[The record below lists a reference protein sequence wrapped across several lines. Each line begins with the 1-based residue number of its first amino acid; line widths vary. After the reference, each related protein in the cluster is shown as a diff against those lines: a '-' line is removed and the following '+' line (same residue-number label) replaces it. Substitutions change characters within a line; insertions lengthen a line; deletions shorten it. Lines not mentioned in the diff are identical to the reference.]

1 MITDYSIIK
10 ADPFL
15 HSGTI
20 AQLATQIWREH
31 YGNLLQERQIDYM
44 LEKFQSER
52 AVKVQMEQ
60 DGYTYYIIYSN
71 NGGQVRRAI
80 GYMGVKFED
89 NSLFLSKFYILQ
101 SYRGKGVGR
110 MGFDFLF
117 NEAVNLGAQSVWLTV
132 NRGNTDSIAVYDHLG
147 FVTVREQVADIG
159 EGFVMDDYIMEKR
172 LVPYE

>member
-1 MITDYSIIK
+1 
-10 ADPFL
+10 
-15 HSGTI
+15 
-20 AQLATQIWREH
+20 
-31 YGNLLQERQIDYM
+31 
-44 LEKFQSER
+44 
-52 AVKVQMEQ
+52 
-60 DGYTYYIIYSN
+60 
-71 NGGQVRRAI
+71 
-80 GYMGVKFED
+80 MGVKFDD
-89 NSLFLSKFYILQ
+89 NSLFLSKFYILK
-101 SYRGKGVGR
+101 SHRGKGVGR